1 MKLSEY
7 IISQISKQ
15 VYLLGQEPSKQVYLL
30 GHNCCTFWGTTAVPF
45 GAGRFYNNLYISHLQ
60 RHFLLIIILIKDLI
74 IFNHIETAP
83 KNFGFLGLFLLPGGL
98 TYDNVVASTL

>member
-30 GHNCCTFWGTTAVPF
+30 GHNCCTFWGRPILQQSVYKSLTKAFSPN
-45 GAGRFYNNLYISHLQ
+45 YYI
-60 RHFLLIIILIKDLI
+60 D
-74 IFNHIETAP
+74 
-83 KNFGFLGLFLLPGGL
+83 
-98 TYDNVVASTL
+98 

>member
-7 IISQISKQ
+7 TIRQISKLS
-15 VYLLGQEPSKQVYLL
+15 YILGQEPSKLSYIL
-30 GHNCCTFWGTTAVPF
+30 GHNYRTFWGFNTVSF
-45 GAGRFYNNLYISHLQ
+45 GADEIFNNLYISYLQ
-60 RHFLLIIILIKDLI
+60 MNFLLIIILIKDLI

-98 TYDNVVASTL
+98 TYDNVVTSTL